1 MNRDNIIIHSFVAI
15 ATLCIVGCSDISSAL
30 EGVEPIFASVELSS
44 ESAVI
49 AQEGGSKKIFV
60 ATNREDWDVVCNADW
75 IDLSIEENSLTL
87 FVDENNSED
96 SRLAVIEVV
105 AGSKDDTAK
114 ARFKLLQSGAE
125 AYDLSAEG
133 KANCYIARTGTAYRF
148 DASVKGNGSGDGNSQ
163 YIRTYGVAIKL
174 EVVPV
179 LP

>member
-1 MNRDNIIIHSFVAI
+1 MNRDNIIIRSFVAI

-96 SRLAVIEVV
+96 WRLSKLWQVRKTTLPKLDSSSCSQVPRLTTSRL
-105 AGSKDDTAK
+105 K
-114 ARFKLLQSGAE
+114 ARL
-125 AYDLSAEG
+125 
-133 KANCYIARTGTAYRF
+133 TA
-148 DASVKGNGSGDGNSQ
+148 
-163 YIRTYGVAIKL
+163 T
-174 EVVPV
+174 
-179 LP
+179 